1 MQKIRIIFSAF
12 LIAFL
17 FMACAS
23 EDVKN
28 ELDFK
33 EFALGEKVL
42 LRSVNGGEKT
52 FVRKEKG
59 FVIEGEEDKILMFDF
74 FGTFCQPCKE
84 EALELSKLWQNNS
97 KHFVIIGL
105 SHFEEVSDEEVLKF
119 AKDYNAF
126 YFLSNSKE
134 KDRLIAQILKD
145 ISYQNMELLPFKV
158 VLKDGV
164 YQNVS
169 DFWNKGKKVQFYLG
183 KVPSELIQE
192 DINTILKGTL

>member
-1 MQKIRIIFSAF
+1 MQKIRMIFSAF

-52 FVRKEKG
+52 FLRKEKG

-134 KDRLIAQILKD
+134 KDRLIAQIFKD
-145 ISYQNMELLPFKV
+145 ISYQNMEQLPFKV
-158 VLKDGV
+158 VLKNGV

>member
-42 LRSVNGGEKT
+42 LRSVNRGEKT
-52 FVRKEKG
+52 FLRKEKG

>member
-52 FVRKEKG
+52 FLRKEKG

-145 ISYQNMELLPFKV
+145 ISYQNMEQLPFKV

>member
-17 FMACAS
+17 FMACAN

-52 FVRKEKG
+52 FLRKEKG

>member
-52 FVRKEKG
+52 FLRKEKG

-145 ISYQNMELLPFKV
+145 ISYQNMEQLPFKV
-158 VLKDGV
+158 VLKNGV

>member
-33 EFALGEKVL
+33 EFTLGEKVL

-52 FVRKEKG
+52 FLRKEKG

-145 ISYQNMELLPFKV
+145 ISYQNMEQLPFKV
-158 VLKDGV
+158 VLKDGA

>member
-1 MQKIRIIFSAF
+1 MQKIRMIFSAF

-17 FMACAS
+17 FMACSS

-52 FVRKEKG
+52 FLRKEKG

-145 ISYQNMELLPFKV
+145 ISYQNMEQLPFKV
-158 VLKDGV
+158 VLKNGV

>member
-33 EFALGEKVL
+33 EFTLGEKVL

-52 FVRKEKG
+52 FLRKEKG

>member
-17 FMACAS
+17 FMACVS

>member
-52 FVRKEKG
+52 FLRKEKG

-145 ISYQNMELLPFKV
+145 ITYQNMELLPFKV

-192 DINTILKGTL
+192 DVNTILKGTL

>member
-1 MQKIRIIFSAF
+1 MQKIRMIFSAF

-52 FVRKEKG
+52 FLRKEKG

-74 FGTFCQPCKE
+74 FGTFWQPCKE
-84 EALELSKLWQNNS
+84 EALELSKLWPNNS

-145 ISYQNMELLPFKV
+145 ISYQNMEQLPFKV
-158 VLKDGV
+158 VLKNGV

>member
-52 FVRKEKG
+52 FLRKEKG
-59 FVIEGEEDKILMFDF
+59 FIIEGEEDKILMFDF

>member
-42 LRSVNGGEKT
+42 LKSVNGGEKT
-52 FVRKEKG
+52 FLRKEKG

-145 ISYQNMELLPFKV
+145 ISYQNMEQLPFKV
-158 VLKDGV
+158 VLKNGV

-192 DINTILKGTL
+192 DINAILKGTL

>member
-42 LRSVNGGEKT
+42 LKSVNGGEKT
-52 FVRKEKG
+52 FLRKEKG

>member
-23 EDVKN
+23 EDAKN

-33 EFALGEKVL
+33 EFALVEKVL

-52 FVRKEKG
+52 FLRKEKG

>member
-17 FMACAS
+17 FIACAS

-33 EFALGEKVL
+33 EFTLGEKVL

>member
-1 MQKIRIIFSAF
+1 MQKIRMIFSAF

-52 FVRKEKG
+52 FLRKEKG

-134 KDRLIAQILKD
+134 KDRLIAQILRD
-145 ISYQNMELLPFKV
+145 ISYQNMEQLPFKV
-158 VLKDGV
+158 VLKNGV

>member
-17 FMACAS
+17 FIACAS

-33 EFALGEKVL
+33 EFTLGEKVL

-183 KVPSELIQE
+183 KVPSELMQE

>member
-52 FVRKEKG
+52 FLRKEKG

-158 VLKDGV
+158 VLKNGA

-183 KVPSELIQE
+183 KVPSELMQE

>member
-52 FVRKEKG
+52 FLRKEKG

-192 DINTILKGTL
+192 DINAILKGTL

>member
-17 FMACAS
+17 FMTCAS

-52 FVRKEKG
+52 FLRKEKG

>member
-52 FVRKEKG
+52 FVRKENG

>member
-17 FMACAS
+17 FMACAG

-52 FVRKEKG
+52 FLRKEKG

-158 VLKDGV
+158 VLKNGA